1 MVYFIF
7 SCQTYE
13 GGFSGCPG
21 MEAHGGYAFC
31 GTAALVILN
40 KGHLIDQQAL
50 LVRHLGIQFGYV
62 KFIEILLIEMVD
74 PKTNET

>member
-1 MVYFIF
+1 MFNNCCF

-31 GTAALVILN
+31 GLASLLLLN
-40 KGHLIDQQAL
+40 KGHLCDGDAL
-50 LVRHLGIQFGYV
+50 LVV
-62 KFIEILLIEMVD
+62 KLSLRTILKKLMKVL
-74 PKTNET
+74 